1 MEKFRRVI
9 EIGYLVVAMVFLVET
24 VINWNEDR
32 ERAYLMLVFS
42 ILATVMYFFKKRF
55 RKKLEDRNNE

>member
-1 MEKFRRVI
+1 MEKFRRII
-9 EIGYLVVAMVFLVET
+9 EVGYLVVAIVFLVET

-42 ILATVMYFFKKRF
+42 ILAIVMYFFKKRF
-55 RKKLEDRNNE
+55 RKKLESRNNK

>member
-1 MEKFRRVI
+1 MEKFRRIV
-9 EIGYLVVAMVFLVET
+9 EYGYLLVAIVFAVET

-42 ILATVMYFFKKRF
+42 ILAVFMYFFKRRF
-55 RKKLEDRNNE
+55 RKKLEGRNNK